1 MLLQLLVALPALIF
15 ARWVWKTF
23 IAYHPLDNIQGPA
36 SPGFFR
42 GHLGLV
48 FSSWPGRKWQ
58 VDIVDTYGRVVLL
71 KGFFGARQLYVAD
84 PRALQFMTV
93 KEPEIFEEQAQFIS
107 NNKATLG
114 EGILATLGDQHR
126 KQRKILNPVF
136 NVKHLRELVPA
147 FTDIASALSKG
158 IAREVHN
165 GADEVDLV
173 VWLSRTALELIGVGG
188 LGYSF
193 NALDGDTPHE
203 YVVSIKKLG
212 FAAFAL
218 QVWRYFL
225 PYVEN
230 IGTPALRRAL
240 LKVTPSVHIQN
251 IVEAVD
257 VMWKTTL
264 EVYSQYGA
272 PRPESTEKDTS
283 QFKNNIMMVLKQA
296 NQAANPAERM
306 TENEMKGQINSLI
319 TAANVTTSRS
329 LCRIVNELSLHPEYQ
344 ARLRAE
350 IMAAR
355 EHADGDL
362 DFEKLEA
369 LPLMDA
375 IIRET
380 LRRYP
385 PLPLMPRTC
394 QKETVVPLMHPL
406 TGRDGK
412 TITELTVPAGTDI
425 YLGILPTNID
435 YETWGPDARE
445 WKPERWLNQLPK
457 TVGDAH
463 IPGVYSHQMTFLSGN
478 RACIGFKFALIEIKV
493 VLSMLLAHF
502 RFSPGKD
509 EIEFVHA
516 GIYQPTV
523 NKVLVP
529 TMPVKVEV
537 LRVPGEDAEKVRNTV

>member
-1 MLLQLLVALPALIF
+1 MLLQLLIALPALVF
-15 ARWVWKTF
+15 ARWVWKNF

-71 KGFFGARQLYVAD
+71 KGFCGARQLYIAD

-93 KEPEIFEEQAQFIS
+93 KEPEIFEQQAQFIS
-107 NNKATLG
+107 FVLH
-114 EGILATLGDQHR
+114 GDEHR
-126 KQRKILNPVF
+126 KQRKILSPLF
-136 NVKHLRELVPA
+136 NVKYLRELFPV
-147 FTDIASALSKG
+147 FTDIASTLSKR
-158 IAREVHN
+158 IAGEVHN
-165 GADEVDLV
+165 GAGEVDLV
-173 VWLSRTALELIGVGG
+173 MWLSRTALELIGVGG

-203 YVVSIKKLG
+203 
-212 FAAFAL
+212 
-218 QVWRYFL
+218 
-225 PYVEN
+225 
-230 IGTPALRRAL
+230 
-240 LKVTPSVHIQN
+240 
-251 IVEAVD
+251 
-257 VMWKTTL
+257 TTL
-264 EVYSQYGA
+264 EVYSQYDA
-272 PRPESTEKDTS
+272 PESTEKDTS
-283 QFKNNIMMVLKQA
+283 QFKNNIMTVLKQA

-306 TENEMKGQINSLI
+306 TENEMKGQINALI
-319 TAANVTTSRS
+319 DSANVTTSRS
-329 LCRIVNELSLHPEYQ
+329 FCRIVNELSLHPEYQ

-350 IMAAR
+350 IMAAM
-355 EHADGDL
+355 EHADGDF

-385 PLPLMPRTC
+385 PLPLVPRTC
-394 QKETVVPLMHPL
+394 RKDTVVPLMHPL

-412 TITELTVPAGTDI
+412 TITELTVPAGTHI

-463 IPGVYSHQMTFLSGN
+463 IPGVYAHQMTFLSGN
-478 RACIGFKFALIEIKV
+478 RSCIGFKFALMEIKV
-493 VLSMLLAHF
+493 VLSMLLTHF
-502 RFSPGKD
+502 QFSPGKD

-537 LRVPGEDAEKVRNTV
+537 LRVPGEDAEKVRNTL